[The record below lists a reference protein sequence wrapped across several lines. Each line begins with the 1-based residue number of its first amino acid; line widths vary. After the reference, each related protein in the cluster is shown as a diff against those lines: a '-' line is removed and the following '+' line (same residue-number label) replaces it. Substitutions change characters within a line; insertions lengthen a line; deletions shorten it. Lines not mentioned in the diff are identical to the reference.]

1 MGLFSHMRGARR
13 TPASRP
19 DRYSACTEYYRSER
33 DLYRIEHVR
42 DGRAVIEDC
51 RTGALI
57 DVPVSYLRR
66 LHPVSRQPSEDQ
78 PDERLQKAVASI

>member
-1 MGLFSHMRGARR
+1 MGLFSQMRGAGR
-13 TPASRP
+13 TPASES

-51 RTGALI
+51 RTGVLI

-66 LHPVSRQPSEDQ
+66 LQPVRRQPSEEQ
-78 PDERLQKAVASI
+78 QDERLQNAVA